1 MRSLARPALVR
12 ASNVRRSCSASGRL
26 FPPPGRMRDPYLL
39 VFASSMLVL
48 LLAAASRP
56 ALASPGELPEGEEVA
71 RRINARSRPSQA
83 SRLATLEIVDREG
96 RVRERR
102 LRSFWKLEPEA
113 RRLLIFALSPPEMK
127 HEAFLAY
134 DYFDSAREDEQW
146 IYKPTRKR
154 AQRIAS
160 PRRGDS
166 FLGSDFTLEDLK
178 KEDRVE
184 IGEYTWKTLGEGT
197 LDGQRVLLLEQVPA
211 TKRLATEL
219 GYGRILNYVDP
230 KLWMRRKIEF
240 FDARLAPLKTFDIG
254 PIEQID
260 GYWTA
265 RSVEAV
271 HHGTGQ
277 RSLLRFDQI
286 DYRSPLEDAFFS
298 PRTMEEERSERLA
311 PARPLE

>member
-1 MRSLARPALVR
+1 LRT
-12 ASNVRRSCSASGRL
+12 
-26 FPPPGRMRDPYLL
+26 
-39 VFASSMLVL
+39 FASSILAL
-48 LLAAASRP
+48 LLAGVSCT

-71 RRINARSRPSQA
+71 RRIDARSRSSQA
-83 SRLATLEIVDREG
+83 SRVATLELVDREG

-134 DYFDSAREDEQW
+134 DYFDSARDDEQW
-146 IYKPTRKR
+146 IYKPTRKQ

-184 IGEYTWKTLGEGT
+184 VGEYTWKTLGEGT
-197 LDGQRVLLLEQVPA
+197 LDGQRVLLVEQVPA
-211 TKRLATEL
+211 TQRLAAEL

-240 FDARLAPLKTFDIG
+240 FDLRLEPLKTFDIG

-265 RSVEAV
+265 RRVEAV

-277 RSLLRFDQI
+277 RSVLRFGEI
-286 DYRSPLEDAFFS
+286 DHRSPLDDALFS
-298 PRTMEEERSERLA
+298 PRTMEEERSERLG
-311 PARPLE
+311 PARPPD